1 MTTLSQQQQR
11 QRNVAAFFGALTAI
25 VACLFANLGAFG
37 LVGPDEP
44 RYAWIARAMAQT
56 GDWIT
61 PRLYGQPWFEKP
73 ILYYWAAAAGFHMH
87 LTAEWAARLPSSFAA
102 LAAALAIAWLALKHY
117 GLADGFTCSSVLFA
131 PLVFCASV
139 AAIGFARAATP
150 DMLFS
155 ATLALAMA
163 SAAGVLRHSR
173 ALRSAASVSAQAA
186 DAPRENHSDYFA
198 IAFFGFW
205 LGLAVLAKGP
215 AAVILAGGAMA
226 FWALAT
232 RQWRAVLRLA
242 HPLAIAVFCAMAL
255 PWYIA
260 CALRN
265 PTFLR
270 VFILQ
275 HNFERYLT
283 PVFMHR
289 QPFWFFVPIIL
300 LAVLPWTIFLWPAA
314 KDGLQMWRE
323 RAWANSPGFFFA
335 CWAAFPIL
343 FFSFSESKL
352 PGYILPSI
360 PPLALLCSIAA
371 ARAVSRSRAF
381 AWLLGAGLSISW
393 IILSGAGWHGL
404 RHALASTPQG
414 APGWGMGLTV
424 GVLLL
429 SAILLAAAAR
439 QDFPALVGVNT
450 FAVAIA
456 VVGAGIYVLPR
467 MDGALSARPYADF
480 FSNDL
485 RPDRVFIYK
494 VPRSMDYGLAF
505 YAQRVIPEWSP
516 ADPSAALVITTPAGF
531 AEIEQLGR
539 FHGSL
544 DEPFSR
550 AMFVPIAP
558 EPQKTDQP

>member
-1 MTTLSQQQQR
+1 MTLSQQQQR
-11 QRNVAAFFGALTAI
+11 QRNVAALFGTLAAI
-25 VACLFANLGAFG
+25 FACLFANLGAFG

-87 LTAEWAARLPSSFAA
+87 LSAEWAARLPSSFAA
-102 LAAALAIAWLALKHY
+102 LAAAIALAWLACKHY
-117 GLADGFTCSSVLFA
+117 DLQKGFTRSAVLLA
-131 PLVFCASV
+131 PLLFSASV

-155 ATLALAMA
+155 GTLALAMA
-163 SAAGVLRHSR
+163 SAAGVLRHAR
-173 ALRSAASVSAQAA
+173 ALRAAGESSAPLA
-186 DAPRENHSDYFA
+186 DAPRESHSDYFS

-215 AAVILAGGAMA
+215 AAVVLAGGAMA

-232 RQWRAVLRLA
+232 RQWRAALRLA
-242 HPLAIAVFCAMAL
+242 HPLGIVIFCVVAL
-255 PWYIA
+255 PWYVA

-283 PVFMHR
+283 PLFMHR
-289 QPFWFFVPIIL
+289 QPFWFFGLIVL
-300 LAVLPWTIFLWPAA
+300 LALLPWTIFLWPAVSE
-314 KDGLQMWRE
+314 GRQMWRE
-323 RAWANSPGFFFA
+323 RYWANSPGFFFA
-335 CWAAFPIL
+335 CWAAFPIV

-381 AWLLGAGLSISW
+381 ALLLGAGLGISW
-393 IILSGAGWHGL
+393 IIMTGVGWHRL
-404 RHALASTPQG
+404 RHALASNQQG
-414 APGWGMGLTV
+414 PPAWGAGLAA

-439 QDFPALVGVNT
+439 QDFPALVAVNT
-450 FAVAIA
+450 CAVAI
-456 VVGAGIYVLPR
+456 VVVCAGIYILPHL
-467 MDGALSARPYADF
+467 DASLSARPYAEF
-480 FSNDL
+480 FRNDL
-485 RPDRVFIYK
+485 RPDRVFIYQ
-494 VPRSMDYGLAF
+494 VPRAMDYGLAF
-505 YAQRVIPEWSP
+505 YARRVLPEWSP
-516 ADPSAALVITTPAGF
+516 GDPSAALVITTPAGF
-531 AEIEQLGR
+531 EEIERLGR
-539 FHGSL
+539 FRGSL

-550 AMFVPIAP
+550 AIFVPIAP
-558 EPQKTDQP
+558 APQKTDRR

>member
-1 MTTLSQQQQR
+1 MMNLSQQQQR
-11 QRNVAAFFGALTAI
+11 QRNVAALFGALAAI

-37 LVGPDEP
+37 LAGPDEP

-73 ILYYWAAAAGFHMH
+73 VLYYWAAAAGFHMH
-87 LTAEWAARLPSSFAA
+87 LSAEWAARLPSSFAA
-102 LAAALAIAWLALKHY
+102 LAAALALAWLALRHY
-117 GLADGFTCSSVLFA
+117 GVAEGFTRSAALLA
-131 PLVFCASV
+131 PLVFSASV

-150 DMLFS
+150 DMLFTG
-155 ATLALAMA
+155 TLALAMA
-163 SAAGVLRHSR
+163 SAAGVLRHAR
-173 ALRSAASVSAQAA
+173 ALRAAGEHSAPSA
-186 DAPRENHSDYFA
+186 DAPRERHSDYFA

-232 RQWRAVLRLA
+232 RQWRAALRLV
-242 HPLAIAVFCAMAL
+242 HPLGIAIFCVVAL
-255 PWYIA
+255 PWYVV

-283 PVFMHR
+283 PLFMHR
-289 QPFWFFVPIIL
+289 QPFWFFGPIVV
-300 LAVLPWTIFLWPAA
+300 LAVLPWTIFLWPVA
-314 KDGLQMWRE
+314 KGGLQMWRE
-323 RAWANSPGFFFA
+323 RSWANSPGFFFA
-335 CWAAFPIL
+335 CWAAFPIV

-371 ARAVSRSRAF
+371 ARAVSRSRTLAL
-381 AWLLGAGLSISW
+381 LLGAGLGISW
-393 IILSGAGWHGL
+393 IILAGAGWHRL
-404 RHALASTPQG
+404 RHAMASSQPG
-414 APGWGMGLTV
+414 APEWGVGLAA

-429 SAILLAAAAR
+429 CAILLAAAAR
-439 QDFPALVGVNT
+439 QDFPALVAVNT
-450 FAVAIA
+450 CAVAM
-456 VVGAGIYVLPR
+456 VVVCAGIYFLPR
-467 MDGALSARPYADF
+467 MDAALSARPYAEF

-494 VPRSMDYGLAF
+494 VPRAMDYGLAF
-505 YAQRVIPEWSP
+505 YARRVLPQWSP

-558 EPQKTDQP
+558 EPQKGDRP

>member
-1 MTTLSQQQQR
+1 MTPLSQQQQR
-11 QRNVAAFFGALTAI
+11 QRNVAAFFGAAAVIL
-25 VACLFANLGAFG
+25 ACLFANLGAFG
-37 LVGPDEP
+37 LAGPDEP

-73 ILYYWAAAAGFHMH
+73 VLYYWAAAAGFHMH
-87 LTAEWAARLPSSFAA
+87 LSAEWAARLPSSFAA
-102 LAAALAIAWLALKHY
+102 LAASLALAWLAFKHY
-117 GLADGFTCSSVLFA
+117 GLKDGFTRSAVLLA
-131 PLVFCASV
+131 PLVFSASV

-163 SAAGVLRHSR
+163 SAAGVLRQGR
-173 ALRSAASVSAQAA
+173 ALRTAREPSGPVA
-186 DAPRENHSDYFA
+186 DADRVRHSDYLA
-198 IAFFGFW
+198 IVFFGLW

-215 AAVILAGGAMA
+215 AAVILAGGAIE

-232 RQWRAVLRLA
+232 RQWRAALRLA
-242 HPLAIAVFCAMAL
+242 HPLAIAAFCMVAL

-260 CALRN
+260 CARRN

-283 PVFMHR
+283 PLFMHR
-289 QPFWFFVPIIL
+289 QPFWFFGPIVL
-300 LAVLPWTIFLWPAA
+300 LAVLPWTIFLWPAVRE
-314 KDGLQMWRE
+314 GLQLWRE
-323 RAWANSPGFFFA
+323 RSWATSPGFFFA
-335 CWAAFPIL
+335 CWAAFPVV

-360 PPLALLCSIAA
+360 PPLALLCSVAA
-371 ARAVSRSRAF
+371 ARAFSRSRAF
-381 AWLLGAGLSISW
+381 ALLLAVGVSISW
-393 IILSGAGWHGL
+393 VILALFGWHSL
-404 RHALASTPQG
+404 RHALASSQMAVP
-414 APGWGMGLTV
+414 AWGVGGIV

-429 SAILLAAAAR
+429 SAALLIAGAR
-439 QDFPALVGVNT
+439 QDFSALVAVNAG
-450 FAVAIA
+450 AVAI
-456 VVGAGIYVLPR
+456 VVVCAGIYILPR
-467 MDGALSARPYADF
+467 IDATLSARPYAEF
-480 FSNDL
+480 FRNDL

-494 VPRSMDYGLAF
+494 VPRAMDYGLAF
-505 YAQRVIPEWSP
+505 YSSRALPEWSP

-531 AEIEQLGR
+531 EEIERLGR

-544 DEPFSR
+544 EEPFSR

-558 EPQKTDQP
+558 EPQKTNRP

>member
-1 MTTLSQQQQR
+1 MTTLSQQR
-11 QRNVAAFFGALTAI
+11 QRNVAAFFGALAAI
-25 VACLFANLGAFG
+25 IACLFANLGAFG

-87 LTAEWAARLPSSFAA
+87 LSAEWAARLPSSFAA
-102 LAAALAIAWLALKHY
+102 LAASLALAWLAWKHY
-117 GLADGFTCSSVLFA
+117 GLEDGFARSAVLLA
-131 PLVFCASV
+131 PLVFSASV

-163 SAAGVLRHSR
+163 SAAGVLRHGR
-173 ALRSAASVSAQAA
+173 ALRAAGEPSASLGR
-186 DAPRENHSDYFA
+186 APHEYRSDYFA

-215 AAVILAGGAMA
+215 AAVILAGGALA

-232 RQWRAVLRLA
+232 RQWRAAVRLA
-242 HPLAIAVFCAMAL
+242 HPLAIAVFCVVAL
-255 PWYIA
+255 PWYAA

-265 PTFLR
+265 PTFPR

-283 PVFMHR
+283 PLFMHR
-289 QPFWFFVPIIL
+289 QPFWFFGVIVL
-300 LAVLPWTIFLWPAA
+300 LAALPWTIFLWPAA

-323 RAWANSPGFFFA
+323 RSWANSPGFFFA
-335 CWAAFPIL
+335 CWAAFPIV

-352 PGYILPSI
+352 PGYILPAI
-360 PPLALLCSIAA
+360 PPLALLCSVAA
-371 ARAVSRSRAF
+371 ARAVSRSRAN
-381 AWLLGAGLSISW
+381 ALLLAAGLSISW
-393 IILSGAGWHGL
+393 IILAGTGWHQL
-404 RHALASTPQG
+404 RRALASSQQG
-414 APGWGMGLTV
+414 VPAWGMGLV
-424 GVLLL
+424 FAILLL
-429 SAILLAAAAR
+429 SAAFFVGAAK
-439 QDFPALVGVNT
+439 QDFAAMIAVN
-450 FAVAIA
+450 AGAAAIA
-456 VVGAGIYVLPR
+456 VVCAGLYILPP
-467 MDGALSARPYADF
+467 MDAALSARPYAEF

-494 VPRSMDYGLAF
+494 VPRAMDYGLAF
-505 YAQRVIPEWSP
+505 YARRVLPEWSP
-516 ADPSAALVITTPAGF
+516 ADPSAALVITTPTGF
-531 AEIEQLGR
+531 AEIENLGR
-539 FHGSL
+539 FRGSL

-558 EPQKTDQP
+558 EPQKAVQP